1 MKNPITTSGYS
12 KTGNFKKQDEGYFQ
26 LYENHFMLAQMP
38 TSPLIFCL
46 DQKLTFIILKT
57 VN

>member
-26 LYENHFMLAQMP
+26 LYKNHFMLAQ
-38 TSPLIFCL
+38 IAH
-46 DQKLTFIILKT
+46 
-57 VN
+57 